1 MTKGGG
7 DIGRGKNIAIEKLS
21 REDLQES
28 SANRAHVV
36 VAKIFEFREEGSKRL
51 GRFLGRCHVNEKYV
65 YEERNKRDKA
75 VSIPRGHQNCI
86 TSHLSPFFSRAIDET
101 KNPIRTAERYISSSR
116 SDSDLQAR
124 MKSGRGRESIG
135 VMEETLKRSILGE
148 NERKKKNTTSVQIV
162 PLLSSSA
169 LLVFLRLLSS
179 ISRLITQT
187 VGLLETG

>member
-1 MTKGGG
+1 
-7 DIGRGKNIAIEKLS
+7 
-21 REDLQES
+21 
-28 SANRAHVV
+28 
-36 VAKIFEFREEGSKRL
+36 
-51 GRFLGRCHVNEKYV
+51 
-65 YEERNKRDKA
+65 
-75 VSIPRGHQNCI
+75 
-86 TSHLSPFFSRAIDET
+86 
-101 KNPIRTAERYISSSR
+101 
-116 SDSDLQAR
+116 